1 VKKAKNRKVCMQMSV
16 LDRRVKQQRI
26 EGGRRSMINILD
38 LTKDEDGIRAQE
50 LYKKLAQRT
59 KSRDGASII
68 KVVSDILEN
77 VRVNGDKALREYTR
91 IFDNAEIGPA
101 EVSEKEILAA
111 YSEIE
116 PELLETIKRS
126 KQNIWSFHAKQ
137 LQNSWITPKEDGT
150 VLGQLVRPLEKVGL
164 YVPGGTAPL
173 ISSVLMTAVPAKV
186 AGVSR
191 IIMCTPPSRD
201 GSVNPAILVAARE
214 AGIDQVFRVGGAQA
228 VGAMAYGTESIP
240 AVDKI
245 CGPGNVY
252 VSTAKR
258 LIYGDCDIDMF
269 AGPSEILVIA
279 DSTAKPEY
287 VAADLLSQA
296 EHDKLASSVLV
307 TDDPKLIDQVAVQ
320 IKEQLSVLSR
330 SSITE
335 KSLQDF
341 GFAVLVENIE
351 EAIEVSN
358 NIAPEHLEI
367 CVEEPMSLIG
377 RIRNAGAIFVGH
389 YSPEPLGDYMAGPS
403 HVLPTSGTARFSSPV
418 NVDQFIKKSS
428 LIYYNRGALE
438 RTSQDIIRF
447 AEAEHL
453 DAHANAIRI
462 RFAGK

>member
-1 VKKAKNRKVCMQMSV
+1 
-16 LDRRVKQQRI
+16 
-26 EGGRRSMINILD
+26 MINILD
-38 LTKDEDGIRAQE
+38 LTKDEDGISAQE

-126 KQNIWSFHAKQ
+126 KQNIWSFHEKQ

-377 RIRNAGAIFVGH
+377 RIRNAGAIFVGN

-428 LIYYNRGALE
+428 LIYYNRSALE

-453 DAHANAIRI
+453 DAHANAIRV

>member
-1 VKKAKNRKVCMQMSV
+1 
-16 LDRRVKQQRI
+16 
-26 EGGRRSMINILD
+26 MINILD

-126 KQNIWSFHAKQ
+126 KQNIWSFHEKQ

-377 RIRNAGAIFVGH
+377 RIRNAGAIFVGN

-453 DAHANAIRI
+453 DAHANAIRV

>member
-1 VKKAKNRKVCMQMSV
+1 
-16 LDRRVKQQRI
+16 
-26 EGGRRSMINILD
+26 MINILD

-59 KSRDGASII
+59 KSGDGASII

-126 KQNIWSFHAKQ
+126 KQNIWSFHEKQ

-320 IKEQLSVLSR
+320 IKEQLSALSR

-351 EAIEVSN
+351 KAIEVSN

-377 RIRNAGAIFVGH
+377 RIRNAGAIFVGN

-428 LIYYNRGALE
+428 LIYYNRSALE

-453 DAHANAIRI
+453 DAHANAIRV

>member
-1 VKKAKNRKVCMQMSV
+1 MQMPV

-26 EGGRRSMINILD
+26 EGGRQSMINILD

-91 IFDNAEIGPA
+91 IFDNVEIGPA

-126 KQNIWSFHAKQ
+126 KQNIWSFHEKQ

-320 IKEQLSVLSR
+320 IKEQLSALSR

-351 EAIEVSN
+351 KAIEVSN

-377 RIRNAGAIFVGH
+377 RIRNAGAIFVGN

-428 LIYYNRGALE
+428 LIYYNRSALE

-453 DAHANAIRI
+453 DAHANAIRV

>member
-1 VKKAKNRKVCMQMSV
+1 MLNY
-16 LDRRVKQQRI
+16 I
-26 EGGRRSMINILD
+26 D
-38 LTKDEDGIRAQE
+38 LTNDSNGLKAQE
-50 LYKKLAQRT
+50 LYTKLLQRT
-59 KSRDGASII
+59 KSQDGSSII
-68 KVVSDILEN
+68 KLVADILEN
-77 VRVNGDKALREYTR
+77 VRADGDNALREYSR
-91 IFDNAEIGPA
+91 KFDNAAIEEIR
-101 EVSEKEILAA
+101 VSEDEILAA
-111 YSEIE
+111 YNEVD

-126 KQNIWSFHAKQ
+126 KQNIQSFHEKQ
-137 LQNSWITPKEDGT
+137 LQNSWISPKEDGT
-150 VLGQLVRPLEKVGL
+150 VLGQLVRPLDKVGL

-191 IIMCTPPSRD
+191 IIMCTPPSKD

-214 AGIDQVFRVGGAQA
+214 AGIDQVFRMGGAQA
-228 VGAMAYGTESIP
+228 IAAMAYGTESIP

-258 LIYGDCDIDMF
+258 LIFGDCDIDMF

-279 DSTAKPEY
+279 DSSAKPEY

-307 TDDPKLIDQVAVQ
+307 TNNLKLIENVRLE
-320 IKEQLSVLSR
+320 IEKQLTLLTR
-330 SSITE
+330 GSITE
-335 KSLQDF
+335 KSLQNF
-341 GFAVLVENIE
+341 GFAVLVDSIE
-351 EAIEVSN
+351 TAVEVSN
-358 NIAPEHLEI
+358 NIAPEHLEL
-367 CVEEPMSLIG
+367 CVEEPMSLLGSIK
-377 RIRNAGAIFVGH
+377 NAGAIFVGN

-428 LIYYNRGALE
+428 LIYYNRPALE
-438 RTSQDIIRF
+438 KTSQDIIRF

-453 DAHANAIRI
+453 DAHANAIRV
-462 RFAGK
+462 RFSK

>member
-1 VKKAKNRKVCMQMSV
+1 MQIPV

-38 LTKDEDGIRAQE
+38 LTKDEDGISAQE

-126 KQNIWSFHAKQ
+126 KQNIWSFHEKQ

-377 RIRNAGAIFVGH
+377 RIRNAGAIFVGN

-453 DAHANAIRI
+453 DAHANAIRV

>member
-1 VKKAKNRKVCMQMSV
+1 
-16 LDRRVKQQRI
+16 
-26 EGGRRSMINILD
+26 MINILD
-38 LTKDEDGIRAQE
+38 LTKDEDGIKAQE
-50 LYKKLAQRT
+50 LYKKLTQRT

-126 KQNIWSFHAKQ
+126 KQNIWSFHEKQ

-320 IKEQLSVLSR
+320 IEEQLSALSR

-335 KSLQDF
+335 KSLQNF

-351 EAIEVSN
+351 KAIEVSN

-377 RIRNAGAIFVGH
+377 RIKNAGAIFVGN

-438 RTSQDIIRF
+438 GTSQDIIRF

-453 DAHANAIRI
+453 DAHANAIRV

>member
-1 VKKAKNRKVCMQMSV
+1 MQMPV

-38 LTKDEDGIRAQE
+38 LTKDEDGISAQE

-126 KQNIWSFHAKQ
+126 KQNIWSFHEKQ

-377 RIRNAGAIFVGH
+377 RIRNAGAIFVGN

-453 DAHANAIRI
+453 DAHANAIRV

>member
-1 VKKAKNRKVCMQMSV
+1 MQMPV

-26 EGGRRSMINILD
+26 EGGRQSMINILD

-59 KSRDGASII
+59 KSRDGASIL

-126 KQNIWSFHAKQ
+126 KQNIWSFHEKQ

-279 DSTAKPEY
+279 DSTAEPEY

-377 RIRNAGAIFVGH
+377 RIRNAGAIFVGN

-453 DAHANAIRI
+453 DAHANAIRV

>member
-1 VKKAKNRKVCMQMSV
+1 
-16 LDRRVKQQRI
+16 
-26 EGGRRSMINILD
+26 MINILD
-38 LTKDEDGIRAQE
+38 LTKDEDGIKVKE
-50 LYKKLAQRT
+50 LYTKLAQRT

-77 VRVNGDKALREYTR
+77 VRVNGDKALREYTK
-91 IFDNAEIGPA
+91 IFDNAEIGST
-101 EVSEKEILAA
+101 EVSEKEIMAA
-111 YSEIE
+111 YNAIE

-126 KQNIWSFHAKQ
+126 KQNIRSFHEKQ
-137 LQNSWITPKEDGT
+137 LQNSWISPKEDGT
-150 VLGQLVRPLEKVGL
+150 ILGQLVRPLEKVGL

-258 LIYGDCDIDMF
+258 LVFGECDIDMF

-296 EHDKLASSVLV
+296 EHDKLASAVLV
-307 TDDPKLIDQVAVQ
+307 TNDPELIDQVV
-320 IKEQLSVLSR
+320 IRIEEQLSALSR
-330 SSITE
+330 SSITAR
-335 KSLQDF
+335 SLQDF
-341 GFAVLVENIE
+341 GFAVLVESIE
-351 EAIEVSN
+351 KAIEVSN

-377 RIRNAGAIFVGH
+377 QIRNAGAIFVGN

-428 LIYYNRGALE
+428 LIYYNRSALE
-438 RTSQDIIRF
+438 KTSLDIIRF
-447 AEAEHL
+447 AGAEQL
-453 DAHANAIRI
+453 DAHANAIKV